1 MTLGKDKARSM
12 LRQYEVKG
20 AVFFGAVG
28 ARDVLMRFFS
38 FFFFAT
44 CLLWGQRRVWSDGF
58 AVLVLRDWT
67 RSRNHGVSGN
77 GSGWSG
83 LGGDAMAAACGA
95 GVEDGADLR
104 DSSRSRAGC
113 RRVGVPRIDAEGWA
127 CAAEVVVDGAGA
139 GVAEGREGRLRVE
152 RG

>member
-95 GVEDGADLR
+95 GVEDGADLEI
-104 DSSRSRAGC
+104 
-113 RRVGVPRIDAEGWA
+113 GVPR
-127 CAAEVVVDGAGA
+127 VGAGA